1 MLRPARDS
9 VLARPLASEQRPAPE
24 FLVVCNDAT
33 LFKTIATAIRMV
45 NGRLNCAP
53 STRPAHNYVSRR
65 KVDGIVID
73 MGLPGALDLIAQV
86 RRGSSNRSSVVFACM
101 NSSPETQFA
110 IRAGA
115 NFVLHRPLLPEK
127 VAHIFTVA
135 AGMMVSD
142 KRRYFRYPLM
152 VPVEMKMKEREIE
165 STMSNLSEGGMAIW
179 SLFYHAP
186 GTPVQFA
193 FEIPFGGLI
202 RGTGEVA
209 WTNADGLAGIKF
221 DILPDSAYTQLASWI
236 TRRNVKP
243 AAQPS
248 NP

>member
-1 MLRPARDS
+1 MLRS
-9 VLARPLASEQRPAPE
+9 VRESVFARPLAPERRNNPE
-24 FLVVCNDAT
+24 FLVVCSDNA
-33 LFKTIATAIRMV
+33 LFRTVASAIRLV
-45 NGRLNCAP
+45 NGRMNCAA
-53 STRPAHNYVSRR
+53 SISPANNYISRR

-86 RRGSSNRSSVVFACM
+86 RRGSSNRSTVVFACM
-101 NSSPETQFA
+101 GSSPENQFA

-135 AGMMVSD
+135 AGMMVSE

-152 VPVEMKMKEREIE
+152 VPVEITMKERQVE

-179 SLFYHAP
+179 SLYYHAP
-186 GTPVQFA
+186 GSRVQFA

-202 RGTGEVA
+202 RGNGEVA

-221 DILPDSAYTQLASWI
+221 NIMNDYAYTQFSAWI
-236 TRRNVKP
+236 ARRHLP
-243 AAQPS
+243 PGA
-248 NP
+248 